1 MCGSSCEAWFHKF
14 FCNTINSRIKY
25 SNESEIETVMKTQ
38 IFFSLTWILI
48 FMGSNANAQWTL
60 EACKQKARENY
71 PQTVQLGLIEQ
82 TKAFNVS
89 NAAKGYLPQISVSAK
104 ATYQSEVTEFPI
116 QLPNIQVDP
125 LSKDQYQAA
134 AEVSQVVYDGGIV
147 RTQKQMAQANAE
159 VERQRVEVDL
169 YALNERVNQIFFG
182 SLLLA
187 EQLKQME
194 LFLND
199 LQINMNRIEAGI
211 QNGVSNTSDRD
222 VLKVEEL
229 KMSQRIVEM
238 QTSLKAYLSMLSAL
252 IAEEVADVSQLEA
265 PTANYTL
272 TTKIVRPET
281 ALFQA
286 QLEIQ
291 DILKGST
298 KAANKPKLSAFVQGG
313 YGKPG
318 LNMLKNEFSPFY
330 IGGLRMAWNLSGFY
344 SQKNNLNKIE
354 LGKAQIQR
362 QEETFLFNLKL
373 KTIQQENEIIKLK
386 QLIRMDS
393 EIVELRTNIK
403 KTSETKLEN
412 GTLSAADLMRD
423 LNAENTA
430 RQDRALHEIQL
441 LSAIANLK
449 HTQNN

>member
-1 MCGSSCEAWFHKF
+1 
-14 FCNTINSRIKY
+14 
-25 SNESEIETVMKTQ
+25 MKTQ
-38 IFFSLTWILI
+38 ILFSLTWILI
-48 FMGSNANAQWTL
+48 FMGIHANAQWSL
-60 EACKQKARENY
+60 EACQLKARENY

-82 TKAFNVS
+82 SKAFNIN
-89 NAAKGYLPQISVSAK
+89 NASKGYLPQITVSAK

-116 QLPNIQVDP
+116 QLPNVQVDP
-125 LSKDQYQAA
+125 LSKDQYQAV
-134 AEVSQVVYDGGIV
+134 AEVSQVVYDGGII

-159 VERQRVEVDL
+159 VEHQRVEVDL

-182 SLLLA
+182 SLLLS

-194 LFLND
+194 LFIND

-211 QNGVSNTSDRD
+211 QNGVANTSDRD

-229 KMSQRIVEM
+229 KMNQRMVEM

-252 IAEEVADVSQLEA
+252 IAEEVSDVSQLEA
-265 PTANYTL
+265 PTSVYTL
-272 TTKIVRPET
+272 ATKIVRPET

-291 DILKGST
+291 DILTSST
-298 KAANKPKLSAFVQGG
+298 KAANKPKLSAFIQGG

-344 SQKNNLNKIE
+344 SQKNNFSKIE
-354 LGKAQIQR
+354 IAKDQIQS

-393 EIVELRTNIK
+393 EIVELRSSIK
-403 KTSETKLEN
+403 RTSEAKLEN

-441 LSAIANLK
+441 LLAIANLK

>member
-1 MCGSSCEAWFHKF
+1 
-14 FCNTINSRIKY
+14 
-25 SNESEIETVMKTQ
+25 MKTQ
-38 IFFSLTWILI
+38 ILFSLTWILI

-82 TKAFNVS
+82 SKAFNIN
-89 NAAKGYLPQISVSAK
+89 NASKGYLPQITVSAK

-116 QLPNIQVDP
+116 QLPNVQVDP
-125 LSKDQYQAA
+125 LSKDQYQAV
-134 AEVSQVVYDGGIV
+134 AEVSQVVYDGGII

-194 LFLND
+194 LFSND

-211 QNGVSNTSDRD
+211 QNGVANTSDRD

-229 KMSQRIVEM
+229 KMNQRMVEM

-252 IAEEVADVSQLEA
+252 IAEEVADVSHLEA

-272 TTKIVRPET
+272 ATEIVRPET